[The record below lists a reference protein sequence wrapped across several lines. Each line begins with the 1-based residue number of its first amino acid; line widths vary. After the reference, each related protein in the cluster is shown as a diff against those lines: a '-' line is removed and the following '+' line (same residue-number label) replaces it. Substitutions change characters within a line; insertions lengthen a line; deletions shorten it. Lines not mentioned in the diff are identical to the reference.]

1 MDVREKDFKS
11 ESMIIVLF
19 NDKIKYNK
27 IKQTKK
33 ITLKLERQ
41 PNRRKSVP
49 KEDRSIRELLVYI
62 VKISIKILF

>member
-27 IKQTKK
+27 IKKKKKNHFEVGKATKQK
-33 ITLKLERQ
+33 EKC
-41 PNRRKSVP
+41 P
-49 KEDRSIRELLVYI
+49 KEGTNQRPAYSH
-62 VKISIKILF
+62 S